1 MGDTFPL
8 SKKKKLHI
16 LFLFNCSG
24 QVLQCALPRTEWALI
39 SARHRQRE
47 LIPLRPPKPP
57 EHSSPPPPPRATF
70 PLLLHSWLLKKT
82 WTRLAALA
90 LSMFP
95 FVGGSPDKSSAM
107 TWHRSSDAG
116 SKWSPTSSSAAAL
129 RELLPWNM
137 PCLQGCS
144 FLSLLLL
151 LQIVLTAAAGRAGCA
166 ADSLLSLLAAEQGQ
180 IFLSHFAVSTPRE
193 CISCVDA
200 CAFWGGGREEWH
212 SRAEFG
218 KSICAGGKK
227 KNLMRNT

>member
-1 MGDTFPL
+1 
-8 SKKKKLHI
+8 
-16 LFLFNCSG
+16 
-24 QVLQCALPRTEWALI
+24 
-39 SARHRQRE
+39 
-47 LIPLRPPKPP
+47 
-57 EHSSPPPPPRATF
+57 
-70 PLLLHSWLLKKT
+70 
-82 WTRLAALA
+82 
-90 LSMFP
+90 
-95 FVGGSPDKSSAM
+95 
-107 TWHRSSDAG
+107 
-116 SKWSPTSSSAAAL
+116 
-129 RELLPWNM
+129 M

-227 KNLMRNT
+227 KEFDEEHVVVPIYLLYTDESKTVEGFKCS